1 MTFQKILKSKN
12 MIKFAIAP
20 LLAGIIIFSPSA
32 NAATKTSSVPHK
44 TWHKKNEISLPI
56 ASPLG
61 QMDTA
66 LKFILVT
73 GIHKNL
79 SLLLLHSVKDQQPV
93 QAAIRKYG
101 MDVVQNTVVQSIR
114 AAKAKHGAEWNEMLA
129 RIYSG
134 YFTDAELRS
143 IMTERE
149 TSPYFTQLINKHT
162 LIAREARTQGQSIFA
177 AAEADIL
184 KSFANTIQ

>member
-1 MTFQKILKSKN
+1 MTFKKNLQFQTLIKLAIVSLFSGTIILTPPAYSAAKS
-12 MIKFAIAP
+12 
-20 LLAGIIIFSPSA
+20 
-32 NAATKTSSVPHK
+32 TTVPHK
-44 TWHKKNEISLPI
+44 TWQRATEIALPT

-79 SLLLLHSVKDQQPV
+79 SLLLLHSVKDQPSV
-93 QAAIRKYG
+93 QAAVQKHG
-101 MDVVQNTVVQSIR
+101 MDVVQNTVVQAIR

-129 RIYSG
+129 RIYRG
-134 YFTDAELRS
+134 YFTDNELRS

-149 TSPYFTQLINKHT
+149 SSPYFAQLIDKHT
-162 LIAREARTQGQSIFA
+162 LIATDTKTQGQSIFA
-177 AAEADIL
+177 AAKSDIL
-184 KSFANTIQ
+184 ENLARADR